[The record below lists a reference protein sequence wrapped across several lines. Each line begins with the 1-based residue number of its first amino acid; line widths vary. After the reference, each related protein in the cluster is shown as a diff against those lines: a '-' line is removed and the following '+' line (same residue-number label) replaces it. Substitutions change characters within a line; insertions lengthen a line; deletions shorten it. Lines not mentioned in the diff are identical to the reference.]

1 MGSREA
7 WLSTLFSILAITQPK
22 NSAEVLEILTM
33 VKTPAAPNNFSAVEL
48 VIRKTKSLIYEL
60 AWLLSDI
67 YKGAGFEEPFAKIA
81 KNQAGKE
88 E

>member
-1 MGSREA
+1 MAINLVFNTCHNATEEFSRGVRD
-7 WLSTLFSILAITQPK
+7 PNYGK
-22 NSAEVLEILTM
+22 NSG
-33 VKTPAAPNNFSAVEL
+33 APNNFSAVEL